1 MEAERDIF
9 RLKVM
14 RYIEQENITSFTGF
28 ITGFK
33 YDRVFLEIE
42 GMPTEAVVEAHHLTN
57 EKELLLTD
65 KFSAFIKRLG
75 RPALLGEEWQLEL
88 DRLDTEAMRIFC
100 RPAFGNAPRENQKGR
115 TGPRRT
121 HDKSKRHR
129 RKK

>member
-1 MEAERDIF
+1 MEAERDTF

-14 RYIEQENITSFTGF
+14 RYLEQEDLRTLTGF

-42 GMPTEAVVEAHHLTN
+42 GLPTEAVVEAQHLTN
-57 EKELLLTD
+57 ERELLLTD
-65 KFSAFIKRLG
+65 KFSAFIKNLG
-75 RPALLGEEWQLEL
+75 RPALLGEKWELEL

-100 RPAFGNAPRENQKGR
+100 KPVFRTRKPRVREDEAGSRSERRRGR
-115 TGPRRT
+115 E
-121 HDKSKRHR
+121 R